1 MKMVQYLLCIISHF
15 GIFLKHTVQRLIP
28 INSINWRGIDSNL
41 APNLLINWT
50 EALFVRV
57 QLQSESLGDRRHHV
71 RDQEDL
77 FPFGLVALSAVRGH
91 DRSNVA
97 AAQQQGGNS
106 IEKFLARVLA

>member
-1 MKMVQYLLCIISHF
+1 M
-15 GIFLKHTVQRLIP
+15 QRLIP

-91 DRSNVA
+91 NRSSVA